1 MQLSLIR
8 IICRISGILLFL
20 VLFPISPNYSYLSV
34 STFPLFSFSKSL
46 SHNYCLAFLQPFSF
60 LLLCLP
66 ASLYNVLSVLHHQS
80 QDCLTAFLI
89 MLWHSKSIWCVWLLY
104 INHTSAVCSTAPN
117 IPGSTV
123 VLFYF
128 FFFKKLCHI
137 KRQNNI
143 INHRKQICLPLQLH
157 DKNISAHI
165 FYLYLSSKER
175 IHHMRSPKVYFL
187 LF

>member
-20 VLFPISPNYSYLSV
+20 FLFPISPNYSYLSV

-128 FFFKKLCHI
+128 FFF
-137 KRQNNI
+137 QET
-143 INHRKQICLPLQLH
+143 
-157 DKNISAHI
+157 
-165 FYLYLSSKER
+165 LS
-175 IHHMRSPKVYFL
+175 Y
-187 LF
+187 